1 MLGEFNQAIEKYTA
15 ALKALNEVGLPK
27 DSILLL
33 NRSAS
38 YLGIKKYV
46 SALSDANQSSELD
59 PNNWK
64 AYWRKGV
71 ALMAMSQRLFR
82 TKQAIA
88 AFQDCLKC
96 ETLPSNKVSEVQSEL
111 RKATARLEKQEEDAP
126 APDLSKCAPS

>member
-1 MLGEFNQAIEKYTA
+1 MNS
-15 ALKALNEVGLPK
+15 LKEVGLPK

-46 SALSDANQSSELD
+46 SALSDANQAASLD
-59 PNNWK
+59 PTNWK
-64 AYWRKGV
+64 AHWRKGV

-82 TKQAIA
+82 TKMAVA

-96 ETLPSNKVSEVQSEL
+96 KTLPANKVKEVEAEL
-111 RKATARLEKQEEDAP
+111 GKALKRLEKQEEDAP
-126 APDLSKCAPS
+126 AADLSKCAPS